1 MATKKTKSTKATAEK
16 KTATKVEAAP
26 AVKEEKVAA
35 APVVA
40 VEKAAPAKASKTTK
54 AAKAEEVKE
63 VKAEPVAAAEKK
75 APAKTTKKT
84 AKAAEVKAEVVV
96 EFSGVQVSIDEVV
109 ENVKKTYAAQGNTDA
124 VKSVKVYLKPQDQ
137 AAYYVI
143 NDEIEGRMDVF
154 FC

>member
-1 MATKKTKSTKATAEK
+1 MAATKKTT
-16 KTATKVEAAP
+16 
-26 AVKEEKVAA
+26 
-35 APVVA
+35 
-40 VEKAAPAKASKTTK
+40 
-54 AAKAEEVKE
+54 
-63 VKAEPVAAAEKK
+63 AAAE
-75 APAKTTKKT
+75 T
-84 AKAAEVKAEVVV
+84 AAEVKAAEVKAEVVV